1 MIIERSGN
9 FIEGMNDG
17 RRVRSWPGFETHA
30 HLATGTVQQF
40 VANLTVC
47 NATQSSQQND
57 YYSIT
62 SKDNKITN
70 KLPIDRHQH
79 WQRSNNDR
87 PTDIATNQHR
97 KTEPQPTINFY
108 LDGHAHVAPRL
119 FNPFLLSWKRP
130 RITKTR
136 KIKTRQ
142 NALGDEPNAQNWK
155 TNYRGTRRVAE

>member
-1 MIIERSGN
+1 
-9 FIEGMNDG
+9 MNDG
-17 RRVRSWPGFETHA
+17 QQVRSWAGFETHA
-30 HLATGTVQQF
+30 HLAIGTVQQF

-47 NATQSSQQND
+47 NAPQPSQRND

-62 SKDNKITN
+62 SNDNKNHKQIT
-70 KLPIDRHQH
+70 DRPTPTTNQH

-97 KTEPQPTINFY
+97 KTEPQPTINFEK
-108 LDGHAHVAPRL
+108 DGHAQVAPCI
-119 FNPFLLSWKRP
+119 FNLSWKRP